1 MILVKEWKIL
11 LKKNT
16 LMISWLDKSN
26 VTKFELEEVCRKKKY
41 LQLRHIQ
48 VELYKTNIKIVF
60 ISLYVILS
68 HIYLTPCLNF
78 FFCLNNILIG
88 DLT

>member
-48 VELYKTNIKIVF
+48 VELYKN
-60 ISLYVILS
+60 
-68 HIYLTPCLNF
+68 
-78 FFCLNNILIG
+78 
-88 DLT
+88 